1 MEIVKSLSNTYS
13 LTKFFII
20 TTLISGVSVI
30 LLPELLKDISD
41 STESSNT
48 IWMTFLFIAAVFGIC
63 LLPFA
68 VWQHIQRKNFFTW
81 IQSNWGLLE
90 AGVIHPKGYSVNL
103 DTKLIRYTAVF
114 SIVIA
119 TVSFESRPYVY
130 EHRTAGMAQ
139 VLFTLFSAI
148 FGWWYF
154 GGIDGVVSTTKA
166 IHSNLRGSNAFT
178 LRSLLEQ

>member
-1 MEIVKSLSNTYS
+1 MEILKSLSNTYS
-13 LTKFFII
+13 LTKFWII
-20 TTLISGVSVI
+20 TALISGMSVI
-30 LLPELLKDISD
+30 LLPELLNDIKN
-41 STESSNT
+41 STESGNT
-48 IWMTFLFIAAVFGIC
+48 IWMTFLFIVAVFGIC

-68 VWQHIQRKNFFTW
+68 VWQHIQRKSFFIW
-81 IQSNWGLLE
+81 LQSNWDSLE
-90 AGVIHPKGYSVNL
+90 AGVIHPEGYSVNF

-119 TVSFESRPYVY
+119 TISFESRPYVY

-139 VLFTLFSAI
+139 VLFTLFSAV

-166 IHSNLRGSNAFT
+166 IHSNLRGSNSFT
-178 LRSLLEQ
+178 LRSLLEE